1 MDFNFEYVE
10 DGMALTYNGK
20 PFKAGDFEKDLKRQ
34 MKEAVAN
41 EIRERIGSIR
51 DPKTGEFPV
60 VVVRGRQLDDLRV
73 SIEGSKELIALIHDK
88 LPLEEAGMIDFTKV
102 ERPSS
107 PTAFLSYASED
118 HDLAEHV
125 ATALQGAGIET
136 WWDRWEIGA
145 GDSIVQK
152 VNEGLG
158 ECSHF
163 IVLLTPTSIEK
174 PWVQTEM
181 DTGFVRKVSGEAKF
195 IALRSDLPAERLPA
209 LLRPLHSPE
218 LTRNTEN
225 GLEQLI
231 SDIFEF
237 NKKPI
242 LGKKPEIADQPPSPY
257 SNAAMAV
264 AEYFCGATKNATWG
278 YPQISEEDLA
288 KAVGLSLE
296 DTRDALYELRD
307 YFREDHFVVMADNNL
322 WAEFDKF
329 FINGADPA
337 GDAFQIAADMMNDPE
352 FPTKPSEIAEK
363 YGWAA
368 RRLNPAVSFLIE
380 RELVTECKHIGM
392 GPWVTGKIEKSD
404 ATRRYV
410 KSRS

>member
-1 MDFNFEYVE
+1 MS
-10 DGMALTYNGK
+10 LTYNGK
-20 PFKAGDFEKDLKRQ
+20 PFKSGDFEKDMLRQ
-34 MKEAVAN
+34 MKEIVAN
-41 EIRERIGSIR
+41 EMQERIGSIR

-60 VVVRGRQLDDLRV
+60 VVVRGHQLDDLRV
-73 SIEGSKELIALIHDK
+73 SIEGSTELIALIHDK
-88 LPLEEAGMIDFTKV
+88 LPLEEAGMIDFTEV

-118 HDLAEHV
+118 RDLAEHV

-158 ECSHF
+158 GCSHF
-163 IVLLTPTSIEK
+163 IVLLTPISIEK

-181 DTGFVRKVSGEAKF
+181 DAGFVRKVSGRAKF

-218 LTRNTEN
+218 LTSDTEN
-225 GLEQLI
+225 GLVQLV

-237 NKKPI
+237 TKKPI

-257 SNAAMAV
+257 STAAMAV
-264 AEYFCGATKNATWG
+264 AEYFCGATTNAIWG
-278 YPQISEEDLA
+278 DPQISEEDLA

-296 DTRDALYELRD
+296 DTQDALYELRD
-307 YFREDHFVVMADNNL
+307 YFRENRFAVMPDKNF
-322 WAEFDKF
+322 WSEFDKF
-329 FINGADPA
+329 FIDGADPA
-337 GDAFQIAADMMNDPE
+337 GDALQIAADMMNDPE
-352 FPTKPSEIAEK
+352 FPTKPSEIAGK

-380 RELVTECKHIGM
+380 RKLVKEFQYLGTGA
-392 GPWVTGKIEKSD
+392 WVTGKIEKSD